1 MTVGAC
7 ERVDVLCVR
16 AHARVRLR
24 VCVECVCVCV
34 RARVCVYEVRF
45 VIAFLLSECSGDV
58 RGDETVGLHDAG
70 DTSPSLTSSLCC

>member
-1 MTVGAC
+1 LMCCVCARM
-7 ERVDVLCVR
+7 RVCVC
-16 AHARVRLR
+16 VCL
-24 VCVECVCVCV
+24 CVECVCVCV
-34 RARVCVYEVRF
+34 RARVCVCEVRF